1 MTRFGFTCQTS
12 TGTMHADDMRE
23 ILTWLFEAANL
34 HHPHSKL
41 DLNQAASVSSLN
53 HWQFQT
59 IDKVGDNKYLLFSLL
74 LNTHLSEKD
83 AVKVHK
89 EDKAKMVAELEEL
102 AKHKRPAS
110 MTVSAFLF
118 TCFESGN

>member
-1 MTRFGFTCQTS
+1 MTRFGFNLYPLV
-12 TGTMHADDMRE
+12 GRMHVDDMKE

-41 DLNQAASVSSLN
+41 DLNQSASFSHL
-53 HWQFQT
+53 QFQT
-59 IDKVGDNKYLLFSLL
+59 VGKVGDNKYLLFSSLL
-74 LNTHLSEKD
+74 KTHLSEKD

-89 EDKAKMVAELEEL
+89 EDKAKMVAELKEL
-102 AKHKRPAS
+102 AKHDFPAFL
-110 MTVSAFLF
+110 TVGAFLF